1 MQKEGLNGFES
12 ASLGRVT
19 GLVSK
24 SESELSLD
32 METLFSISDAFH
44 VVSMFLYPPMSSQML
59 EQTLKVLDEF
69 TWAELRITKR
79 RRRRKSKKVK

>member
-1 MQKEGLNGFES
+1 MQIKIQVQKEDLNGLES

-24 SESELSLD
+24 SESVLSSD
-32 METLFSISDAFH
+32 METLFSISGAYH
-44 VVSMFLYPPMSSQML
+44 VASMFLYPPMSSQML

-69 TWAELRITKR
+69 T
-79 RRRRKSKKVK
+79 